1 MKYIEW
7 PAHRSLDWEPKD
19 EEEYTKLCSGNSFAA
34 GVLYCMDKL
43 EEQAKEAETKGE
55 WKWDLADNGWADHTC
70 SVCGYTKN
78 TDIHV
83 RLDWKYCPYC
93 GSRMKEER

>member
-1 MKYIEW
+1 MKCIEW

-43 EEQAKEAETKGE
+43 EEQTKEIETKGE
-55 WKWDLADNGWADHTC
+55 WKWKLADNGWADHIC

-83 RLDWKYCPYC
+83 TLSWKYCPNC
-93 GSRMKEER
+93 GSRMKVER

>member
-7 PAHRSLDWEPKD
+7 PASISWGPED
-19 EEEYTKLCSGNSFAA
+19 EKEYTKDNDNAFSA
-34 GVLYCMDKL
+34 GIFYCLDKL
-43 EEQAKEAETKGE
+43 EEQVKEEETKGE
-55 WKWDLADNGWADHTC
+55 WKWSLADNGWADHTC

>member
-7 PAHRSLDWEPKD
+7 PASVSWGPED
-19 EEEYTKLCSGNSFAA
+19 EKEYTKDGCNAFDA

-43 EEQAKEAETKGE
+43 EEQVKETEEAEGE
-55 WKWDLADNGWADHTC
+55 WIWSLADNGWANHTC
-70 SVCGYTKN
+70 SACGYTKN

-83 RLDWKYCPYC
+83 RLDWKYCPNC
-93 GSRMKEER
+93 GLRMKVEE